1 MLVRPAAPPSTGAVL
16 FALGI
21 AVAPAAA
28 AAQTEAPRVLDD
40 FETVAGWTAAPADGV
55 LLRIGTDSGHT
66 GRAMRLDFDFQGHGG
81 YAVARKRF
89 PIDLPD
95 NYAFTFWIRA
105 DAPVNNLEFK
115 LVDST
120 GDNVWWMNRR
130 NLAFPRRWTK
140 LTTRRRQIEFAWGPV
155 GGGMPHRIASIELA
169 ITAGTGGKGTVW
181 IDQLELEPRPPER
194 PYDLVPAVTASTS
207 EAGHAPAL
215 ALDADSLSSWRS
227 GPAARATLTVDF
239 HRQREFGG
247 MTLDWERGRAA
258 RDYTIRLSDDG
269 STWTPA
275 YAARNANGGRDYIAL
290 PEAEARYVRL
300 VMTRGAGQGF
310 GLRAVRIQPLDW
322 AATPNAFLQAV
333 ADDAPRGAWP
343 RYLTHHQSYW
353 TIVGVSGDGHRGLL
367 GPDGAFEPAAGGFS
381 VEPFVRVGDRT
392 LSWADAASTQSLAD
406 GFLPIPS
413 VTSTFGDLSLTV
425 TAFAAG
431 RRGAASS
438 YTRYRVANRGSR
450 TEHVTLLLALR
461 PLQVNPPWQFLGV
474 AGGAAEIG
482 CIRLRARSVWI
493 DGVPRVDLATKP
505 GAFGAA
511 TFDEGDISEL
521 LLRGAIPRA
530 RSVRDPRKLASAA
543 LSYPL
548 ELEPGTSQD
557 IWLRFPLESVSAS
570 ATGSPSARSTAIPR
584 PTSPAT
590 ARAALTRT
598 TLDWRTLLARVTV
611 DLPPTA
617 RPFADALRSSL
628 AYMLINRD
636 GPAIEPGARSYRRS
650 WIRDGA
656 MIGDA
661 LLRMGQPEAV
671 REFLDWFAPYQYAD
685 GKVPCCVD
693 TRGADPVTEHDS
705 HGELIYAIAQYYRAT
720 GDRAFLER
728 MWPHVAAAA
737 GYIDSMRRSDSAGIM
752 PPSISHEGYSAKPV
766 HSYWD
771 DFFALRGLTDA
782 ADLAATLGH
791 DAPHFMRIRD
801 EFARDLHRSIRA
813 TISRDRLD
821 YIPGSAGLGD
831 YDPTSTSIG
840 ITPGDEAASLPAEA
854 LAHTYDRYLREV
866 RARGDSSG
874 WKAYTPY
881 EMRNIGALVRLGRR
895 ADAWELL
902 QVLFHGQR
910 PPGWRQW
917 PEVVYRDS
925 AAPGFLGD
933 LPHTWVASDYVRSL
947 LDMLAYER
955 ESDST
960 LVLGAG
966 IPAAWVNEVP
976 GVAVRGLPIG
986 RERISF
992 TMMRRGDEMIA
1003 RVSGGVRVPAGGI
1016 LVYAPFD
1023 CRPGS
1028 ARIDGAQAALTPD
1041 GSVSVRRLPA
1051 QVRFDLKG
1059 C

>member
-1 MLVRPAAPPSTGAVL
+1 MTGLRAAARVTVLVALAAGL
-16 FALGI
+16 
-21 AVAPAAA
+21 APRSA
-28 AAQTEAPRVLDD
+28 AAQADAPRVLDD

-55 LLRIGTDSGHT
+55 LLRIGSDTGHA

-81 YAVARKRF
+81 YAVVRKRF
-89 PIDLPD
+89 AIDLPD

-130 NLAFPRRWTK
+130 NLTFPREWTK

-155 GGGMPHRIASIELA
+155 GGGVPHHIASIELA
-169 ITAGTGGKGTVW
+169 ITAGSGGKGTVW
-181 IDQLELEPRPPER
+181 IDQLALEPRPPDR
-194 PYDLVPAVTASTS
+194 PYDLIPAVVASKS

-215 ALDADSLSSWRS
+215 ALDADSLSAWRS
-227 GPAARATLTVDF
+227 GAATHATLTVDF
-239 HRQREFGG
+239 HQRREFGG
-247 MTLDWERGRAA
+247 MTLDWEPDGAA
-258 RDYTIRLSDDG
+258 RDYLVLVSDDG
-269 STWTPA
+269 GTWTPA
-275 YAARNANGGRDYIAL
+275 YAARDANGGRDYLAL
-290 PEAEARYVRL
+290 PETEARYVRI
-300 VMTRGAGQGF
+300 VMTRGAGRGF
-310 GLRAVRIQPLDW
+310 GLRAIHIEPLEW

-333 ADDAPRGAWP
+333 ADDAPRGRYP
-343 RYLTHHQSYW
+343 RYFTRHQSYW

-367 GPDGAFEPAAGGFS
+367 GQDGAFEPAAGGFS
-381 VEPFVRVGDRT
+381 VEPFLRVGDRT
-392 LSWADAASTQSLAD
+392 LSWADAAPRQSLAD
-406 GFLPIPS
+406 GQLPIPS
-413 VTSTFGDLSLTV
+413 VTSAFGNVSLTV
-425 TAFAAG
+425 TAFAA
-431 RRGAASS
+431 RRHGAVSS
-438 YTRYRVANRGSR
+438 YARYRVANMGPRAER
-450 TEHVTLLLALR
+450 VTLLLALR

-482 CIRLRARSVWI
+482 RIDLRGRSVWI
-493 DGVPRVDLATKP
+493 DGVPRIDLATRP
-505 GAFGAA
+505 EAFGAA
-511 TFDEGDISEL
+511 TFDQGDISEFL
-521 LLRGAIPRA
+521 AHGTVPRA
-530 RSVRDPRKLASAA
+530 RSVSDPRRLVSAA
-543 LSYPL
+543 LSYRL
-548 ELEPGTSQD
+548 ELEPGSVQD
-557 IWLRFPLESVSAS
+557 IYIRFPLEA
-570 ATGSPSARSTAIPR
+570 ARAERGPM
-584 PTSPAT
+584 SPAL

-598 TLDWRTLLARVTV
+598 TLDWRSLLGRVAV
-611 DLPPTA
+611 DLPPSA

-671 REFLDWFAPYQYAD
+671 REFVEWFAPHQYPD

-693 TRGADPVTEHDS
+693 ARGADPVTEHDS
-705 HGELIYAIAQYYRAT
+705 HGELIYAIARYWRST
-720 GDRAFLER
+720 GDREFLVR

-737 GYIDSMRRSDSAGIM
+737 GYIDSLRRTDPAGIM

-771 DFFALRGLTDA
+771 DVFALRGLTDA
-782 ADLAATLGH
+782 ADLAAALGH
-791 DAPHFMRIRD
+791 DHARYGRIRD

-813 TISRDRLD
+813 TIARNGLD
-821 YIPGSAGLGD
+821 YIPGSADLGD

-840 ITPGDEAASLPAEA
+840 ITPGGQGASLPVEA

-866 RARGDSSG
+866 RARADSSG

-902 QVLFHGQR
+902 RILFSGQR
-910 PPGWRQW
+910 PAGWRQW

-955 ESDST
+955 EADST

-966 IPAAWVNEVP
+966 VSSAWVSEPP
-976 GVAVRGLPIG
+976 GVAVRNLPVG
-986 RERISF
+986 RGRLDF
-992 TMMRRGDEMIA
+992 TMTRRGDEVTT
-1003 RVSGGVRVPAGGI
+1003 RVSGSVAVPPGGIVLYPPLDCRTTSVRVGG
-1016 LVYAPFD
+1016 AS
-1023 CRPGS
+1023 S
-1028 ARIDGAQAALTPD
+1028 ALAPD
-1041 GSVSVRRLPA
+1041 GSVRLRRVPEE
-1051 QVRFDLKG
+1051 VMFGVSG

>member
-1 MLVRPAAPPSTGAVL
+1 
-16 FALGI
+16 
-21 AVAPAAA
+21 
-28 AAQTEAPRVLDD
+28 
-40 FETVAGWTAAPADGV
+40 
-55 LLRIGTDSGHT
+55 
-66 GRAMRLDFDFQGHGG
+66 
-81 YAVARKRF
+81 
-89 PIDLPD
+89 
-95 NYAFTFWIRA
+95 
-105 DAPVNNLEFK
+105 
-115 LVDST
+115 
-120 GDNVWWMNRR
+120 
-130 NLAFPRRWTK
+130 
-140 LTTRRRQIEFAWGPV
+140 
-155 GGGMPHRIASIELA
+155 
-169 ITAGTGGKGTVW
+169 
-181 IDQLELEPRPPER
+181 
-194 PYDLVPAVTASTS
+194 
-207 EAGHAPAL
+207 
-215 ALDADSLSSWRS
+215 
-227 GPAARATLTVDF
+227 
-239 HRQREFGG
+239 
-247 MTLDWERGRAA
+247 
-258 RDYTIRLSDDG
+258 
-269 STWTPA
+269 
-275 YAARNANGGRDYIAL
+275 
-290 PEAEARYVRL
+290 
-300 VMTRGAGQGF
+300 
-310 GLRAVRIQPLDW
+310 
-322 AATPNAFLQAV
+322 
-333 ADDAPRGAWP
+333 
-343 RYLTHHQSYW
+343 
-353 TIVGVSGDGHRGLL
+353 
-367 GPDGAFEPAAGGFS
+367 
-381 VEPFVRVGDRT
+381 
-392 LSWADAASTQSLAD
+392 
-406 GFLPIPS
+406 
-413 VTSTFGDLSLTV
+413 
-425 TAFAAG
+425 
-431 RRGAASS
+431 
-438 YTRYRVANRGSR
+438 
-450 TEHVTLLLALR
+450 
-461 PLQVNPPWQFLGV
+461 
-474 AGGAAEIG
+474 
-482 CIRLRARSVWI
+482 
-493 DGVPRVDLATKP
+493 
-505 GAFGAA
+505 
-511 TFDEGDISEL
+511 
-521 LLRGAIPRA
+521 
-530 RSVRDPRKLASAA
+530 
-543 LSYPL
+543 
-548 ELEPGTSQD
+548 
-557 IWLRFPLESVSAS
+557 
-570 ATGSPSARSTAIPR
+570 
-584 PTSPAT
+584 
-590 ARAALTRT
+590 
-598 TLDWRTLLARVTV
+598 
-611 DLPPTA
+611 
-617 RPFADALRSSL
+617 
-628 AYMLINRD
+628 
-636 GPAIEPGARSYRRS
+636 
-650 WIRDGA
+650 
-656 MIGDA
+656 
-661 LLRMGQPEAV
+661 
-671 REFLDWFAPYQYAD
+671 
-685 GKVPCCVD
+685 
-693 TRGADPVTEHDS
+693 
-705 HGELIYAIAQYYRAT
+705 
-720 GDRAFLER
+720 
-728 MWPHVAAAA
+728 
-737 GYIDSMRRSDSAGIM
+737 M

-1003 RVSGGVRVPAGGI
+1003 RVGGSVRVPAGGI

-1023 CRPGS
+1023 CRPAS